1 MHIRKSR
8 RRSQLQLAD
17 AAENLLQHTIRYTVL
32 SRLFERAA
40 NSNSTGPRAES
51 TLHTQAI
58 TMTRNL
64 LLLVWCLIIGN
75 AFAADPFKSASAGIK
90 DEFLPVKEAYRPIVE
105 VTDNGLQLHWDI
117 AEGYYLYRHQFVFKT
132 STGAEIAAQ
141 IPPGKGKEDE
151 FFGHVEVYYHALDI
165 PLTPPA
171 DTKIFTLEAIAQG
184 CAEAGLCYPPTAWY
198 WQIDIA
204 AKTAIATGTPPAAA
218 TTNITPIITATN
230 IPVDHSWLGMLLFAI
245 LGGSI
250 LNLMP
255 CVFPVLS
262 LKVLAFASHKKEHL
276 TVHGL
281 VYTAGVVLSFL
292 LVAIVLLMLKAAG
305 QAIGWG
311 FQLQQPWFVAA
322 LTYLFFAM
330 GLSLSG
336 FWQLGGSWVGI
347 GNNLAGREGYSGSFF
362 TGMLATLVAS
372 PCTAPFMAPALGFAA
387 TQPALQALAIFA
399 ALGFGMALP
408 ILVLCLSPKLL
419 SRIPR
424 PGAWMD
430 YFKQALA
437 FPLYATAIWLC
448 WVAGQQAGPTGMM
461 AVLSGLLAITFGLWL
476 WSFGEGRFHSMRRG
490 FALIGFAIALA
501 ILSSPLLKT
510 RTSASE
516 AQLADK
522 NWEPYSKE
530 KLISLREQGAA
541 VFVNATADWCITCL
555 TNEKVTLS
563 RQDVK
568 DAFARHRIT
577 YLKADWT
584 HYDADITALLAQF
597 GRNGVPL
604 YIFFPAKAKS
614 EPIVLPQLLR
624 PSAVIEILDANSK
637 Q

>member
-1 MHIRKSR
+1 MAR
-8 RRSQLQLAD
+8 Q
-17 AAENLLQHTIRYTVL
+17 
-32 SRLFERAA
+32 F
-40 NSNSTGPRAES
+40 
-51 TLHTQAI
+51 
-58 TMTRNL
+58 
-64 LLLVWCLIIGN
+64 LLLVLFCMVGYVC
-75 AFAADPFKSASAGIK
+75 AGDPFKSNSIGTK
-90 DEFLPVKEAYRPIVE
+90 DEFLSVKEAYRPSVDATGE
-105 VTDNGLQLHWDI
+105 TLQLHWDI
-117 AEGYYLYRHQFVFKT
+117 DEGYYLYRHQFAFKT
-132 STGAEIAAQ
+132 SAGAEIAAQ

-165 PLTPPA
+165 ALTPPA
-171 DTKIFTLEAIAQG
+171 DTNTFTLEVTAQG
-184 CAEAGLCYPPTAWY
+184 CAEAGLCYPPTTWY
-198 WQIDIA
+198 WAIDTA
-204 AKTAIATGTPPAAA
+204 AKTA
-218 TTNITPIITATN
+218 TPIDAPPTATAN
-230 IPVDHSWLGMLLFAI
+230 NAAPSTTSPIANMPITTAAPQDRSWLAMLLFAI

-262 LKVLAFASHKKEHL
+262 LKVLAFASHKEEHL
-276 TVHGL
+276 AVHGL

-292 LVAIVLLMLKAAG
+292 LVAIVLLALKAAG

-322 LTYLFFAM
+322 LAYLFFAM

-336 FWQLGGSWVGI
+336 FWQLGGSWMGL
-347 GNNLAGREGYSGSFF
+347 GNDLAGRAGYSGSFF

-387 TQPALQALAIFA
+387 TQPPVRALGIFA
-399 ALGFGMALP
+399 ALGVGMALP
-408 ILVLCLSPKLL
+408 ILILCLSPKLL

-448 WVAGQQAGPTGMM
+448 WVAGQQTGPTGMM
-461 AVLSGLLAITFGLWL
+461 AVLSGMLAITLALWL
-476 WSFGEGRFHSMRRG
+476 WSFGQKRLGWLWRTA
-490 FALIGFAIALA
+490 ALIGLAVALS
-501 ILSSPLLKT
+501 ILGSPLLKVLDKA
-510 RTSASE
+510 SSE
-516 AQLADK
+516 AHANT

-530 KLISLREQGAA
+530 RLANLRANGDA
-541 VFVNATADWCITCL
+541 VFVNATAAWCITCL

-563 RQDVK
+563 KQEVK
-568 DAFARHRIT
+568 DAFARHKVT

-604 YIFFPAKAKS
+604 YIFFPKGKDS
-614 EPIVLPQLLR
+614 QPIVLPQLLR
-624 PSAVIEILDANSK
+624 PSAILDTLDAHASP
-637 Q
+637 